1 MIKVSIVIPVFN
13 CAGSLR
19 ECLSGLKLIATRE
32 IQVVV
37 VDDGSTDQS
46 PLVALGF
53 REEFENFTYQRIS
66 ENKGVGNARNIGLEL
81 SVGTYIYFLDCDDA
95 VSGNFSDS
103 LMSELSAKSDL
114 VFTPVSKM
122 PSGIFNSSF
131 LTFLAQ
137 QPNFGREHLLS
148 SLEKFEAWPLE
159 CWGYF
164 IRRDFLLDNQIS
176 FEPIRISE
184 DMVFMTAVF
193 SKLNSYS
200 IVQDFVYIHYRTPG
214 SLGKSFSNHDI
225 ESWFSAFLGL
235 SNLAKEV
242 PIGSSESRVIVNR
255 LSYTFAYV
263 LVSFLLIGPL
273 GKKDFSI
280 WVTDGERTD
289 LLHRLEFTDTDQ
301 THAKFNIFGKFLEE
315 MSINIE
321 KLLNPVGQG
330 KTYLYC
336 YDRLSLGIF
345 EILKSLNFKV
355 NGIVDDQC
363 GGVIASTDFGTSP
376 ISPETLYEELIENDT
391 VVICHDKH
399 SVFTSKQQEL
409 QSLQKRGIRVIR
421 FTTRDLVGDLP
432 FEKLFKKS
440 Y

>member
-1 MIKVSIVIPVFN
+1 
-13 CAGSLR
+13 
-19 ECLSGLKLIATRE
+19 
-32 IQVVV
+32 
-37 VDDGSTDQS
+37 
-46 PLVALGF
+46 
-53 REEFENFTYQRIS
+53 
-66 ENKGVGNARNIGLEL
+66 
-81 SVGTYIYFLDCDDA
+81 
-95 VSGNFSDS
+95 
-103 LMSELSAKSDL
+103 MSELSAKSDL
-114 VFTPVSKM
+114 VFTPVRKM
-122 PSGIFNSSF
+122 PSGIFSSSY

-184 DMVFMTAVF
+184 DMVFMTTVF

-225 ESWFSAFLGL
+225 ESWFSAFLGI

-242 PIGSSESRVIVNR
+242 PIGSSESRVIINR

-280 WVTDGERTD
+280 WVTGGERTD
-289 LLHRLEFTDTDQ
+289 LLHGLEVADTDQ
-301 THAKFNIFGKFLEE
+301 THAKFDIFGKSLEE

-336 YDRLSLGIF
+336 YDRLSLGVF
-345 EILKSLNFKV
+345 EILKSLNFKF
-355 NGIVDDQC
+355 NGIVDHQC
-363 GGVIASTDFGTSP
+363 GGVIASTDFDTSP
-376 ISPETLYEELIENDT
+376 LSPETLYEELIENDT

-409 QSLQKRGIRVIR
+409 QGLQKRNIDATATVDAILTKDTAWRAKKTELEIISAELNRIAKQVGEFFQQGKQAEANEAKAKTVTLKEQESGLKAAVQAVEEEMQQLIVYLVIMILLILQILL
-421 FTTRDLVGDLP
+421 D
-432 FEKLFKKS
+432 
-440 Y
+440 